1 MQYRSNTAGI
11 KMTTL
16 YLGHAKA
23 AQRDLSLDFV
33 LATPKVSFCFCFL
46 FFLEPFRG
54 GLPDLF
60 QSIVPLHNPSV
71 LEL

>member
-33 LATPKVSFCFCFL
+33 LATPKVSFCFL

-60 QSIVPLHNPSV
+60 QIIVPLHNPSV